1 MMTATA
7 PLAAVRASERRGAE
21 SPPAEL
27 TELERRVRALPAPI
41 RAELEPIVAEAL
53 EDARFR
59 GRVLAIARDALVRL
73 RLDLVLARFDLEET
87 RREREDLRR
96 LLSS

>member
-1 MMTATA
+1 MMTAATSVVA
-7 PLAAVRASERRGAE
+7 RIPERRSAE

-27 TELERRVRALPAPI
+27 TELERRVRALPTHI

-59 GRVLAIARDALVRL
+59 GRVLAIARDALIRL
-73 RLDLVLARFDLEET
+73 RLDLVLAQFDLDET

-96 LLSS
+96 LLST